1 MKGKGEQMNNMKERM
16 EVNGTG
22 GGNESI
28 LIIKKTVEHLMQMRA
43 IEIKTADDPEKK
55 KAEIDLLIQETSQES
70 MKKYDSMSSAQL
82 MFEMLLDVATN
93 KPEELRQ
100 MMGE

>member
-22 GGNESI
+22 GGNEST

-43 IEIKTADDPEKK
+43 VEIKTADDPEKK

-70 MKKYDSMSSAQL
+70 MKKYDSMSTGQL
-82 MFEMLLDVATN
+82 MFEMLLEAATKN
-93 KPEELRQ
+93 PAKLKE
-100 MMGE
+100 MMED

>member
-1 MKGKGEQMNNMKERM
+1 MNNMKEKM

-28 LIIKKTVEHLMQMRA
+28 LIIEKTVKHLMQMRA
-43 IEIKTADDPEKK
+43 VEIKTAYDPEKK

-70 MKKYDSMSSAQL
+70 MKKYDSMSTGQL
-82 MFEMLLDVATN
+82 MFEMLLEAATKN
-93 KPEELRQ
+93 PTKLKE
-100 MMGE
+100 MMED

>member
-1 MKGKGEQMNNMKERM
+1 MNNMKERM

-28 LIIKKTVEHLMQMRA
+28 LIIKKTVDHLMQMRA

-70 MKKYDSMSSAQL
+70 MKKYDSMSIGQL
-82 MFEMLLDVATN
+82 MFGMLLEAAT
-93 KPEELRQ
+93 KDPAKLKE
-100 MMGE
+100 MMED